1 MALGRQGGDRQEEL
15 WIVSSEVPR
24 SAGHVFY
31 EKLNELLHDAGFD
44 VWLEGLCES
53 YYSNTGR
60 RSIPPGV
67 YFRMLLVGYF
77 EGLGSQRGI
86 AWRCSDSL
94 SLRSFLGLSLTD
106 SSPDHSSLT
115 RIRDRL
121 PMDVHHEVFRFVLR
135 VASEHGLIQAKQVAV
150 DATTLEANAAMKS
163 IVRRDTGDDWKA
175 YLKKLMVAAG
185 EISEDDDPTD
195 EDLRRFDKRRKDKKV
210 SNQDW
215 ESTSDP
221 DSRITKMKDGRTHLA
236 HKAEHVIDL
245 QTEIILAA
253 PVYPAD
259 SGDCTTLPDSLVEA
273 QMALDSVG
281 IETPIA
287 EVVADKG
294 YHSAASLEVIEFLGM
309 RSYIPEP
316 KLKHKRKWKDK
327 DPETKRAAYA
337 NRRRTR
343 TAKGKRLQRQRS
355 ERVERSFAH
364 VCQTGGARRAW
375 LRGEEK
381 VGKRHLMAAMGHN
394 LGVVMR
400 SLFGVGTARSFQGLA
415 ALAWAL
421 YPTQIAPWQISSL
434 LITSKRMMTTLS
446 KTLER
451 AMQNFKSLADMRFST
466 AC

>member
-1 MALGRQGGDRQEEL
+1 MFVLGDIGMALGRQGGERQEEL
-15 WIVSSEVPR
+15 WIVASEVPR
-24 SAGHVFY
+24 SAGHAFY
-31 EKLNELLHDAGFD
+31 EKLNALLQGAGFD
-44 VWLEGLCES
+44 KWLEGLCEAHYAS
-53 YYSNTGR
+53 SGR
-60 RSIPPGV
+60 PSIPPGV

-94 SLRSFLGLSLTD
+94 SLRAFLGLSLTD

-121 PMDVHHEVFRFVLR
+121 PMGVHHAVFRFVLQ

-163 IVRRDTGDDWKA
+163 IVRRDNGDDWKA
-175 YLKKLMVAAG
+175 YLKNLMVEAG
-185 EISEDDDPTD
+185 EIDNDDEPTD
-195 EDLRRFDKRRKDKKV
+195 EELRRFDKCRKGKKV

-215 ESTSDP
+215 KSSSDP

-259 SGDCTTLPDSLVEA
+259 HGDCTTLPDSLVEA
-273 QMALDSVG
+273 RLALDAVG
-281 IETPIA
+281 IETPIE

-294 YHSAASLEVIEFLGM
+294 YHSAAALEVVEFLGM
-309 RSYIPEP
+309 RTYIPEP
-316 KLKHKRKWKDK
+316 QLKHKRRWKDK
-327 DPETKRAAYA
+327 DPESKRRVYA

-364 VCQTGGARRAW
+364 VCETGGARRAW

-381 VGKRHLMAAMGHN
+381 VSKRHLMAAMGHN

-400 SLFGVGTARSFQGLA
+400 SLFGVGTAKSLQGRV
-415 ALAWAL
+415 ALTYAL
-421 YPTQIAPWQISSL
+421 YLAQVTQWLLRATTTIASKSGLIISSL
-434 LITSKRMMTTLS
+434 L
-446 KTLER
+446 
-451 AMQNFKSLADMRFST
+451 A
-466 AC
+466 